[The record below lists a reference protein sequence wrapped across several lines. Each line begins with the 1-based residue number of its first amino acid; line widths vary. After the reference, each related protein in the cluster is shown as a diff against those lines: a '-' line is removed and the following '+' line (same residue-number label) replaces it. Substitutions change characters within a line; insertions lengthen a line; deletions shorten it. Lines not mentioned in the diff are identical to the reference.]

1 MDVLK
6 NHLVKEGRVEEE
18 VALKIINDGAAIL
31 KQEKT
36 MIEVDAPVTGMK
48 CTYMGPLDL
57 HSF

>member
-1 MDVLK
+1 MDLLK

-36 MIEVDAPVTGMK
+36 MIEVEAPITGMK
-48 CTYMGPLDL
+48 HM
-57 HSF
+57 